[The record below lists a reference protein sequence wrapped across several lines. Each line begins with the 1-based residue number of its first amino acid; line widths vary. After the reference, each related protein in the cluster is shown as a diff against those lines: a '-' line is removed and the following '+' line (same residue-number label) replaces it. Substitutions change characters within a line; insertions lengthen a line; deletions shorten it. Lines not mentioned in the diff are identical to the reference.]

1 MVEPSIKSFPNTS
14 PNGILER
21 ATAWFANRCLVE
33 SVYAADLRKLEVTQ
47 TPSARS
53 PTGQMT
59 TDYCNNIIFLRDHL
73 GSVHVALNGSGT
85 MEETTHYYPYG
96 AIFPQTPSQPYKFCG
111 KELDRVHG
119 LDWYDYG
126 ARRYDPAFAQFTQ
139 MDPLCEKYPHL
150 SPYTYCAGN
159 PVRYVDPDGRH
170 IRVTRNEDGSYEVTD
185 VIVDGDLNIY
195 DVSGGWENRV
205 SIGEAMTQHSFTNDD
220 GSPVEGSVIDLND
233 KSGQEFW
240 NNFQTW
246 APFMPLAYYAFNA
259 YKGQKYDF
267 KRQGEPYPGT
277 NDNEEDKENQKYHN
291 RGMKLNIDGKEYIA
305 SGRDIGNYAAGYIAG
320 LHGLTW
326 QEARCGFDAL
336 ESIQLKRITAE
347 KKPSQS
353 AQLKGFTNGWKTQG
367 MIRRLLF
374 NKLLVP

>member
-1 MVEPSIKSFPNTS
+1 M
-14 PNGILER
+14 
-21 ATAWFANRCLVE
+21 
-33 SVYAADLRKLEVTQ
+33 TQ

-159 PVRYVDPDGRH
+159 PVR
-170 IRVTRNEDGSYEVTD
+170 
-185 VIVDGDLNIY
+185 
-195 DVSGGWENRV
+195 
-205 SIGEAMTQHSFTNDD
+205 
-220 GSPVEGSVIDLND
+220 
-233 KSGQEFW
+233 
-240 NNFQTW
+240 
-246 APFMPLAYYAFNA
+246 
-259 YKGQKYDF
+259 
-267 KRQGEPYPGT
+267 
-277 NDNEEDKENQKYHN
+277 
-291 RGMKLNIDGKEYIA
+291 
-305 SGRDIGNYAAGYIAG
+305 
-320 LHGLTW
+320 
-326 QEARCGFDAL
+326 
-336 ESIQLKRITAE
+336 
-347 KKPSQS
+347 
-353 AQLKGFTNGWKTQG
+353 
-367 MIRRLLF
+367 
-374 NKLLVP
+374 